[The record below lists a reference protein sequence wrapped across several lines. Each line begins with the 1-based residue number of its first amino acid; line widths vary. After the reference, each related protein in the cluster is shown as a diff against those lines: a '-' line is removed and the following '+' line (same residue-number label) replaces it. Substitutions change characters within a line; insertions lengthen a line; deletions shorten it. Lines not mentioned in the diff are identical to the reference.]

1 MRKLGIKLAKMLEIF
16 SSFLV
21 SFSEY
26 FPIIS
31 EKVKKGKFLYFCVR
45 KCNIVFFFLELLLKS
60 AIIIVYIEEKRTGI

>member
-31 EKVKKGKFLYFCVR
+31 EKVKKGKFLYFRVR
-45 KCNIVFFFLELLLKS
+45 KYDICNSGFVLNHTTEVL
-60 AIIIVYIEEKRTGI
+60 